1 MEKNL
6 KELSALVLAAG
17 SGKRIKSNRPKVLHQ
32 ILGKS
37 IINHLLDSLV
47 EAEID
52 DISVV
57 IGPNGDLVKADVEYD
72 VSYAYQEV
80 QLGTGHAV
88 LRAKEILNS
97 EFTLIMYGDTPLIK
111 GETVKYLIDKAM
123 QIKADVLMMTC
134 SVSNPSGYGRIIRK
148 GFSFEKIVEEED
160 ASPLERK
167 CKEVTAGISVFRTS
181 RLLSALQKIDNNNNN
196 KEYYLTECINNIKKN
211 GGSIE
216 TLKISDEVQVFGVN
230 TRAQLAQCV
239 AVFKD
244 RINNY
249 HMRNGVTI
257 IDPNTTYIGKYVKI
271 GVDTIIYPNTYIYGN
286 TIIGENVEIGANCE
300 ITNCVIGDDTVIK
313 SSTLIDSE
321 IGKNTKVGPYAYVR
335 PNCKIG
341 DNVKIGDFVEV
352 KNSTI
357 GNGTKASH
365 LTYLGDCD
373 VGDNVNFGC
382 GTVVVNYD
390 GKNKF
395 RSTIEN
401 NAFIG
406 CNTNLVS
413 PVRVGENAFTAA
425 GSTITSDVPMDAL
438 AIARTRQ
445 IIKENWIKGRN

>member
-1 MEKNL
+1 MKN
-6 KELSALVLAAG
+6 LSALVLAAG
-17 SGKRIKSNRPKVLHQ
+17 SGKRIKSNRPKVLHE

-47 EAEID
+47 EAGIE
-52 DISVV
+52 DIAVV
-57 IGPNGDLVKADVEYD
+57 VGPNGNLVKAEVEYD
-72 VSYAYQEV
+72 VKYALQEE

-88 LRAKEILNS
+88 LRAKDILNS

-111 GETVKYLIDKAM
+111 GETVKYLVEKAM
-123 QIKADVLMMTC
+123 LLKADVLMMTC
-134 SVSNPSGYGRIIRK
+134 PVSNPNGYGRIIRK

-160 ASPLERK
+160 ASSLERK

-181 RLLSALQKIDNNNNN
+181 RLLSALEKIDNNNNN
-196 KEYYLTECINNIKKN
+196 REYYLTECINNIKNN
-211 GGSIE
+211 GGSVE

-230 TRAQLAQCV
+230 TRAQLAKCV
-239 AVFKD
+239 SLFKD
-244 RINNY
+244 RINSY
-249 HMRNGVTI
+249 HMSNGVTI

-286 TIIGENVEIGANCE
+286 TVIGSNVEIGANCE
-300 ITNCVIGDDTVIK
+300 ITNCLIGDDTVIK

-321 IGKNTKVGPYAYVR
+321 IGKNTKVGPYAYIR

-341 DNVKIGDFVEV
+341 DDVKIGDFVEV

-373 VGDNVNFGC
+373 VGERVNFGC

-395 RSTIEN
+395 RSNIKD

-413 PVRVGENAFTAA
+413 PVEVEENAFTAA
-425 GSTITSDVPMDAL
+425 GSTITDNVPKDAL
-438 AIARTRQ
+438 AIARSRQ
-445 IIKENWIKGRN
+445 INKDNWVKGRS